1 MASKNIY
8 TAIDVGSNA
17 IRFLI
22 AKFDEKNNRPINIE
36 YHRIPLRLGVDTF
49 KNGVISAA
57 LEKELL
63 STFKKFKSL
72 IQIHEIP
79 NSNIKAVGTSALRDS
94 KNGPSLCQ
102 KIFAETG
109 ILINILTG
117 IQEAEFIFF
126 AFKKSWHLSAHPLF
140 LMDLGGGSLEFN
152 LVKKKEL
159 ISSDSI
165 NIGTVRML
173 SAAQKGA
180 KNYEALWQDFLKQ
193 MKKIINRP
201 GGLFQAHIPQ
211 ISLVGTGGNLRCLGT
226 LRKKI
231 LGKKS
236 SDYAKKKDIEKIILI
251 IKNTSIKERIEE
263 FDLRKDRAEVIE
275 VALELIDKVM
285 TIGGF
290 DKIYLPKIGLIDGVI
305 WQLYEKNNKK
315 N

>member
-1 MASKNIY
+1 MASKNLY
-8 TAIDVGSNA
+8 AAIDVGSNA

-22 AKFDEKNNRPINIE
+22 ANFDEKNSKLITIQYN
-36 YHRIPLRLGVDTF
+36 RIPLRLGVDAF
-49 KNGVISAA
+49 NNGIISAP

-63 STFKKFKSL
+63 STFKKFKEL
-72 IQIHEIP
+72 IKINEIP
-79 NSNIKAVGTSALRDS
+79 NSNVRAVGTSALRDS
-94 KNGPSLCQ
+94 KNGSTICR
-102 KIFAETG
+102 KILAETD
-109 ILINILTG
+109 IKINILTG
-117 IQEAEFIFF
+117 IEEAESVFF
-126 AFKKSWHLSAHPLF
+126 AFKKSWHLNDHPLF

-152 LVKKKEL
+152 LVQKKEL

-173 SAAQKGA
+173 SASQKGA
-180 KNYEALWQDFLKQ
+180 KIYEGLWQDFQKQ
-193 MKKIINRP
+193 MSKIINRQ
-201 GGLFQAHIPQ
+201 GGVTPANTPQ
-211 ISLVGTGGNLRCLGT
+211 VSLIGTGGNLRCLGT

-236 SDYAKKKDIEKIILI
+236 SDFAKKKDIEKILLT
-251 IKNTSIKERIEE
+251 IKNTSVKKRIDQ

-290 DKIYLPKIGLIDGVI
+290 DKIYLPKIGLIDGII
-305 WQLYEKNNKK
+305 WQLYEKNTEK